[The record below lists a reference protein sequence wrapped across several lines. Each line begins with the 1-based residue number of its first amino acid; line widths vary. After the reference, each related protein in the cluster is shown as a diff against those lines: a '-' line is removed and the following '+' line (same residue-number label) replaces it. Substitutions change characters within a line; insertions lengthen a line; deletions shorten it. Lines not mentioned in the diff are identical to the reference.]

1 MMKKERHVLSIT
13 VENYSGT
20 LSKVAGLFTR
30 RGYNI
35 DTLNVAETMDPGISR
50 ITVTVTGDEE
60 VLEQITKQLN
70 KLINVIKIIDLTAKQ
85 SILREFMFL
94 KINCNKENRSE
105 IIQLATVFKGKTV
118 DVAAK
123 SITIEVTGD
132 EEKNNAFIELM
143 RPYGIIEIVR
153 TGLTAIE
160 RG

>member
-1 MMKKERHVLSIT
+1 MKKDRHVLSIT
-13 VENYSGT
+13 VENYAGT

-35 DTLNVAETMDPGISR
+35 DTLNVAETMDPNISR

-70 KLINVIKIIDLTAKQ
+70 KLINVIKITDLTSKK
-85 SILREFMFL
+85 SILRELMFL
-94 KINCNKENRSE
+94 RIACTKENRSE
-105 IIQLATVFKGKTV
+105 ILQLADVFKGKSVDIAPKNITV
-118 DVAAK
+118 
-123 SITIEVTGD
+123 EVTGD
-132 EEKNNAFIELM
+132 EDKNNAFIELM
-143 RPYGIIEIVR
+143 KPYGILEIVR

>member
-1 MMKKERHVLSIT
+1 MKKERHVLSIT

-143 RPYGIIEIVR
+143 RPYGIVEIVR